1 MPIKFPLLDL
11 RESALITVFFNVPVS
26 PKLEN
31 LFHHSLYL
39 YRFKTFKSW
48 DYINFSS

>member
-1 MPIKFPLLDL
+1 MHFKFPLWDL
-11 RESALITVFFNVPVS
+11 RDSALITIFFDVPVS
-26 PKLEN
+26 PKPEN

-39 YRFKTFKSW
+39 NRFKTFKSW